1 MEGAR
6 PGEAYEKLKGMAQC
20 IERSR
25 QVANAVRS
33 SATQKLRTHLVTE
46 RKQNS
51 RNEGSKGFAKQSSR
65 SSLDLP
71 VTPVSAT
78 TSQPREVFCSRC
90 KGKGHFA
97 RDCITTSN
105 ARTSQSSAQ
114 ARNTSTAGPFREKSS
129 GRNPKTQDDNARAFT
144 ATLNRWTCGT
154 IRYDMSQQE
163 LFGEQTVAEVSMLGK
178 PKKVLLDTGSQIS
191 IMPLKILVAAH
202 QEGFDL
208 NKDVEEIPFTSSTP
222 IYDASGNEMEFKGAI
237 RLTIQMG
244 QSAPQRVAMLVRKT
258 EDDMVVFGTNILSK
272 LGLSLERKQ
281 NSGNAPQTRDEAG
294 PSRRV
299 KKPEQNPRKL
309 TKDKSKPAVVT
320 SRVYIRPGETK
331 PLVISSGTPG
341 KDQMLW
347 SNCEVIPDA
356 VCHADQSVLKLPV
369 TNTTDVPK
377 TFRIGKEV
385 GHWDDSW
392 VVEHSSASHANM
404 LEQTNSDSAE
414 RKELLWKALLNNKTT
429 TEYDEPLRGVSRRR
443 TSARRPT
450 PFVPSV
456 HVQHFPCEST
466 SRTT

>member
-1 MEGAR
+1 
-6 PGEAYEKLKGMAQC
+6 
-20 IERSR
+20 
-25 QVANAVRS
+25 
-33 SATQKLRTHLVTE
+33 
-46 RKQNS
+46 
-51 RNEGSKGFAKQSSR
+51 
-65 SSLDLP
+65 
-71 VTPVSAT
+71 
-78 TSQPREVFCSRC
+78 
-90 KGKGHFA
+90 
-97 RDCITTSN
+97 
-105 ARTSQSSAQ
+105 
-114 ARNTSTAGPFREKSS
+114 
-129 GRNPKTQDDNARAFT
+129 
-144 ATLNRWTCGT
+144 
-154 IRYDMSQQE
+154 
-163 LFGEQTVAEVSMLGK
+163 MLGK

-222 IYDASGNEMEFKGAI
+222 IYDASGDEVEFKGAI

-258 EDDMVVFGTNILSK
+258 ENDMVVFGTNILSK

-281 NSGNAPQTRDEAG
+281 NSGNAPETRDEAG

-299 KKPEQNPRKL
+299 EKPEQNPRKL

-347 SNCEVIPDA
+347 SDCEVIPDA

-377 TFRIGKEV
+377 TFRIGEEI

-404 LEQTNSDSAE
+404 LERTNSDSAE

-429 TEYDEPLRGVSRRR
+429 TEYDEPLRGVVDRFDDLFAVFDQELTQTSLVEHDIETGSAQPIRQKARPVPLGTRIELRKILDDLVKRDIIEPSQSNWSSPIVLVRKKRWNSTIMRRL
-443 TSARRPT
+443 P
-450 PFVPSV
+450 
-456 HVQHFPCEST
+456 
-466 SRTT
+466 